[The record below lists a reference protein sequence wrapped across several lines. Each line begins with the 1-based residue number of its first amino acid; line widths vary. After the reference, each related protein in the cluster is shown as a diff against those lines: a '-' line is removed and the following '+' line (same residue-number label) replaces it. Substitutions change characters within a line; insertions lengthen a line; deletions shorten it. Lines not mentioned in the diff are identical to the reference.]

1 MRFNQVLYDWLEENE
16 AILSKATVCKYG
28 QMIRNYL
35 VPFFYEM
42 SCEELSE
49 RHIQEFQASLP
60 KKEDGS
66 PRLSAGSNRIIL
78 MILNNT
84 LEYGYQK
91 RYLSHYYHIKPR
103 LPREKSV
110 AQVLSNDHQ
119 RQLEAYLSKQT
130 DRYSLAVMLA
140 LYSGIR
146 IGELCALKWS
156 DFNFEQGSL
165 FITKSVQRLTVAKPS
180 ESAAEASCRTELL
193 ISETKSRSSCRM
205 IPLPSFLLELFFSY
219 YKEEKQD
226 YFIFSDSLKKPLEP
240 RTLQYAYKRMFEK
253 LEIPYSNFHCLR
265 HTFATRCISLGWD
278 MKTLSEVLGHAEIK
292 VTMEYYFHSSFE
304 YKKEQMNKLVRLV

>member
-1 MRFNQVLYDWLEENE
+1 MKFSNVLYGWMEEQE
-16 AILSKATVCKYG
+16 TILSKATVCKYG

-35 VPFFYEM
+35 IPFFAEL

-49 RHIQEFQASLP
+49 QHIREFHASLP

-66 PRLSAGSNRIIL
+66 PKLSAGSSRIIF
-78 MILNNT
+78 MILNNA

-91 RYLSHYYHIKPR
+91 RYLSNYYHMKPR

-110 AQVLSNDHQ
+110 AQVLSWQHQ
-119 RQLEAYLSKQT
+119 KQLEEYISKQM
-130 DRYSLAVMLA
+130 DRYSMAVLLA

-165 FITKSVQRLTVAKPS
+165 FISKSVQRLKVTTAS
-180 ESAAEASCRTELL
+180 ELAMDICARTELL
-193 ISETKSRSSCRM
+193 ISEPKSRSSCRV
-205 IPLPSFLLELFFSY
+205 IPLPSFLLELFSSY
-219 YKEEKQD
+219 YKEEKRE
-226 YFIFSDSLKKPLEP
+226 YFIFSDSAEKPLEP
-240 RTLQYAYKRMFEK
+240 RTLQYAYKRM
-253 LEIPYSNFHCLR
+253 LESLQIPYSNFHCLR
-265 HTFATRCISLGWD
+265 HTFATRCINLGWD

-304 YKKEQMNKLVRLV
+304 YKKEQMNKLVRLF